1 MKSNFFILWVA
12 LALSGIFTACSDKDS
27 PKVEQEEPTKQTPT
41 IHATISG
48 NLESRVAL
56 EEDEVNQ
63 VVKVSWAQGDNFKI
77 KVNGTDYTFSYVGN
91 DRFECN
97 KTNFPSTFQ
106 SAGTVT
112 ATYPAEPSMSYA
124 SQPGTLKGAA
134 SLLTMTATL
143 QVVAG
148 QSTENLTLNF
158 KHENSI
164 VKFTLNNDDF
174 KGLPVSWV
182 TLNSGGTVVASA
194 TENFAGT
201 AAKGDLKVYFA
212 MKPQELKDVTIHSVC
227 MNKDYTAT
235 LENTTLAAGKFYNIN
250 QAMTFAVPMGNVSAT
265 EAVLGDYAMA
275 DGTFISGD
283 ATLTDEEKANVA
295 GIVFWTTKQPSE
307 AKLTPAKLTD
317 DAIMAKDFPTCTHG
331 LIVSL
336 RNVSDDTEWQKKRAK
351 VSEWQNSSACN
362 VEDKGS
368 YKSIASLELTDDPKS
383 ELINYILGYQNT
395 KLLKAYNASLPSG
408 SANIVL
414 PVALLETFT
423 AENPAPAKTT
433 GWFIPSGKE
442 LALLRGKDVDNVGR
456 NKSVGTST
464 FIVIKERLK
473 DLGSEWVD
481 MMDDVFL
488 TFWASTEDD
497 TPISSNAFC
506 GNFFVDGRGVAV
518 AALVKD
524 MNTEYVRAVC
534 AY

>member
-1 MKSNFFILWVA
+1 MKSKALRLWIA
-12 LALSGIFTACSDKDS
+12 LIMVGVITGCSENES
-27 PKVEQEEPTKQTPT
+27 PTSEQNQTQMKNVT
-41 IHATISG
+41 IRATIDG
-48 NLESRVAL
+48 DLRSRVVL

-91 DRFECN
+91 DCFECN
-97 KTNFPSTFQ
+97 KKNFPSTFQ

-134 SLLTMTATL
+134 SLLTMTAIL

-212 MKPQELKDVTIHSVC
+212 VKPQELKDVTIHSVC

-250 QAMTFAVPMGNVSAT
+250 KEMTFAAPMGNVSAA

-336 RNVSDDTEWQKKRAK
+336 RNVSDSTEWQNESTRIA
-351 VSEWQNSSACN
+351 EWQNSNACN
-362 VEDKGS
+362 VEDKSS
-368 YKSIASLELTDDPKS
+368 YKSIASLERTDDPQS

-414 PVALLETFT
+414 PVALLETFS

-442 LALLRGKDVDNVGR
+442 FALLRGKDVDNVGR
-456 NKSVGTST
+456 NKSVASST
-464 FIVIKERLK
+464 FIVVKERLK
-473 DLGSEWVD
+473 NLGPDWVD

-488 TFWASTEDD
+488 FFWTSTEDD
-497 TPISSNAFC
+497 TPISSNAFS
-506 GNFFVDGRGVAV
+506 GNFCIDGGVAV
-518 AALVKD
+518 ACWAKEKNFD
-524 MNTEYVRAVC
+524 HVRAVC

>member
-1 MKSNFFILWVA
+1 MKSKFFILWVA

-77 KVNGTDYTFSYVGN
+77 KVNGTDYTFAYVGN

-212 MKPQELKDVTIHSVC
+212 MKPQELKDATIHSVC

-336 RNVSDDTEWQKKRAK
+336 RNVSDDTKWQEKNAHI
-351 VSEWQNSSACN
+351 SEWQNSSACN
-362 VEDKGS
+362 VEDKSS
-368 YKSIASLELTDDPKS
+368 YKSIASLDFTLTDDPKS

-414 PVALLETFT
+414 PVALLETFS

-442 LALLRGKDVDNVGR
+442 FALLRGKDVDDVGR
-456 NKSVGTST
+456 NKSVGSST
-464 FIVIKERLK
+464 IIIVKKRLK
-473 DLGSEWVD
+473 DLGSDWVD
-481 MMDDVFL
+481 MMDDPFL
-488 TFWASTEDD
+488 FFWTSTEHAITD
-497 TPISSNAFC
+497 SAF
-506 GNFFVDGRGVAV
+506 DGYIPADGKGAAV
-518 AALVKD
+518 GSCAKD
-524 MNTEYVRAVC
+524 ENTEYVRAVC

>member
-1 MKSNFFILWVA
+1 MKSKFFILWVA

-56 EEDEVNQ
+56 EKDEVNQ

-77 KVNGTDYTFSYVGN
+77 KVNGTDYTFAYVGN

-143 QVVAG
+143 QVAAG

-250 QAMTFAVPMGNVSAT
+250 QAMTFAVPMGNVSAAD
-265 EAVLGDYAMA
+265 AVLGDYAMA

-336 RNVSDDTEWQKKRAK
+336 RNVSDSTEWQNESTRIA
-351 VSEWQNSSACN
+351 EWQNSNACN
-362 VEDKGS
+362 VEDKSS
-368 YKSIASLELTDDPKS
+368 YKSIASIEFTDDPKS
-383 ELINYILGYQNT
+383 QLINYILGYQNT

-414 PVALLETFT
+414 PVALLETFS

-442 LALLRGKDVDNVGR
+442 FALLRGKDVDNVGR
-456 NKSVGTST
+456 NKNVGSST
-464 FIVIKERLK
+464 FILVKERLK
-473 DLGSEWVD
+473 NLGPDWVD

-488 TFWASTEDD
+488 FFWTSTEDD
-497 TPISSNAFC
+497 TPISSNAFS
-506 GNFFVDGRGVAV
+506 GNFCIDGGVAV
-518 AALVKD
+518 ACWAKKKNFD
-524 MNTEYVRAVC
+524 HVRAVC

>member
-1 MKSNFFILWVA
+1 MRSKALRLWIALIMVGIITGCSENESPTGEQNQTQMKNV
-12 LALSGIFTACSDKDS
+12 
-27 PKVEQEEPTKQTPT
+27 T
-41 IHATISG
+41 IRATIDG
-48 NLESRVAL
+48 DLRSRVVL

-134 SLLTMTATL
+134 SLLTMTAIL

-212 MKPQELKDVTIHSVC
+212 VKPQELKDVTIHSVC

-250 QAMTFAVPMGNVSAT
+250 KEMTFAVPMGNVSAA

-336 RNVSDDTEWQKKRAK
+336 RNVSDSTEWQNESTRIA
-351 VSEWQNSSACN
+351 EWQNSNACN
-362 VEDKGS
+362 VEDKSS
-368 YKSIASLELTDDPKS
+368 YKSIASLERTDDPQS

-408 SANIVL
+408 SDNTVL
-414 PVALLETFT
+414 PVALLETFS

-442 LALLRGKDVDNVGR
+442 FALLRGKDVDNVGG

-464 FIVIKERLK
+464 FILVKERLK
-473 DLGSEWVD
+473 NLGPEWVD

-488 TFWASTEDD
+488 TFWASTEGD
-497 TPISSNAFC
+497 TYLSANAFC
-506 GNFFVDGRGVAV
+506 GSFFADGRGVAV
-518 AALVKD
+518 YALGKD

>member
-1 MKSNFFILWVA
+1 MKSKFFILLIA

-212 MKPQELKDVTIHSVC
+212 VKPQELKDVTIHSVC

-250 QAMTFAVPMGNVSAT
+250 QAMTFAVPMGNVSAA

-336 RNVSDDTEWQKKRAK
+336 RNVSDSTEWQNESTRIA
-351 VSEWQNSSACN
+351 EWQNSSACN

-368 YKSIASLELTDDPKS
+368 YKSVASLEFTDDPKS

-414 PVALLETFT
+414 PVALLETFS

-442 LALLRGKDVDNVGR
+442 FALLRGKDVDNVGR
-456 NKSVGTST
+456 NKNVGSST
-464 FIVIKERLK
+464 FILVKERLK
-473 DLGSEWVD
+473 NLGPDWVD

-488 TFWASTEDD
+488 FFWTSTEDD
-497 TPISSNAFC
+497 TPISSNAFS
-506 GNFFVDGRGVAV
+506 GNFCIDGGVAV
-518 AALVKD
+518 MCWGKKKNFD
-524 MNTEYVRAVC
+524 HVRAVC